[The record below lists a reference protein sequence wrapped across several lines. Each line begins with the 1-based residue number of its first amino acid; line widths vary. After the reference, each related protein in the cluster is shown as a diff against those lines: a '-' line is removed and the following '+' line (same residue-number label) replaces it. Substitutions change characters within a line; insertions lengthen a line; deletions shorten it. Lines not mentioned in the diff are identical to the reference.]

1 MRDALIA
8 ILEHQVVTPQRAAIE
23 LGGVM
28 GRSVSAFEARG
39 ELELMVNDGQAE
51 RLKGRKGVTHYSEP
65 SGGGYDPQGN
75 GAA

>member
-8 ILEHQVVTPQRAAIE
+8 ILEYQVVTPQRAAIE

-39 ELELMVNDGQAE
+39 ELELLVSDGKAE
-51 RLKGRKGVTHYSEP
+51 RVAGKEGMTHYSAP
-65 SGGGYDPQGN
+65 SGGGYSPG